1 MNFPN
6 QKKEVD
12 VEDTSSSK
20 EEEIQ
25 TEIKTLKQYIFDR
38 SSALA
43 ETESTL
49 KAKNIIITQ
58 QSDEIAE
65 LKNQIKK
72 NDYKVRNFCFEPF
85 RKMDQAISN
94 QMNFKQD
101 PN

>member
-1 MNFPN
+1 MTFPN
-6 QKKEVD
+6 QNKEVD
-12 VEDTSSSK
+12 VEDTISSK

-58 QSDEIAE
+58 QNDEITE

-72 NDYKVRNFCFEPF
+72 NEYKVRNFCFETF

-94 QMNFKQD
+94 QMKLNQD